1 MTLGD
6 FSSVVQLG
14 VGLHAGTALLQ
25 SIAELTATPLSRQL
39 GRLLKI
45 SEVKLAR
52 DASFQDIH
60 DQACDLAG
68 DLEIKKV
75 QFFNEYRE
83 VVAINT
89 AVAGVLALLLGVI
102 AFLFGEEIHP
112 GIGFLIT
119 LASFAPAPLSLW
131 FLWSRWTANTVSL
144 KESVNT
150 LHRRMFD
157 PSASTSQ

>member
-25 SIAELTATPLSRQL
+25 SIADLTATPLSR
-39 GRLLKI
+39 RLRRLREI
-45 SEVKLAR
+45 SEAKLAR
-52 DASFQDIH
+52 NASFQDIH

-75 QFFNEYRE
+75 QFFNEFRK
-83 VVAINT
+83 VVAVNT
-89 AVAGVLALLLGVI
+89 AVSGALALLLGVI
-102 AFLFGEEIHP
+102 AFFFGEEIDV
-112 GIGFLIT
+112 GIGLLIA
-119 LASFAPAPLSLW
+119 LASFVPAPLSLG
-131 FLWSRWTANTVSL
+131 FLWSRWSANTVSL
-144 KESVNT
+144 RESIDA

-157 PSASTSQ
+157 PSASISQ